1 MEVHTQL
8 LKQLKNIEKAKKAVV
23 VDAVL
28 EDLEKKEQFEMF
40 SDADVSMFVNTGFCF
55 AHQIPVI
62 VDHSWHSRE
71 WVGA

>member
-28 EDLEKKEQFEMF
+28 ED
-40 SDADVSMFVNTGFCF
+40 
-55 AHQIPVI
+55 QIPVT